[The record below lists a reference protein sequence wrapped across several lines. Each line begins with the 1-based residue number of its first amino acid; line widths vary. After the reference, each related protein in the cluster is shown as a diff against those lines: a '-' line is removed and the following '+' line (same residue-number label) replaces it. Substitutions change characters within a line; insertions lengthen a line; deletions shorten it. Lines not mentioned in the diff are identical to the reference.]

1 MNSGPP
7 HNTPAD
13 MALAFAGEPDGP
25 VLAHLHA
32 TRGPWEA
39 ELSEQIGAENAA
51 EIVDTMI
58 KATMGHKHTLEAMGG
73 GNA

>member
-32 TRGPWEA
+32 VMGEKRQIEAGGPA
-39 ELSEQIGAENAA
+39 SR
-51 EIVDTMI
+51 V
-58 KATMGHKHTLEAMGG
+58 
-73 GNA
+73 